1 MKMTRY
7 NEDGAEASLEGAVSR
22 TERAGVFIKTVS
34 AEDTQRLLEIYKPY
48 VEETAIT
55 FEYQVPSLEEFQER
69 VRRIQK
75 RYPYLAAW
83 KDGKIVGYA
92 YASPFK
98 ERAAYDWAVE
108 TSIYVC
114 RTEKGNGIGKKLY
127 GALEEALA
135 AQHILNLN
143 ACIAYPEQEDEYLTL
158 DSVRF
163 HEKLGYRMVG
173 EFLQCGYKFERWYCL
188 LYTSPSPRD
197 A

>member
-83 KDGKIVGYA
+83 KTG
-92 YASPFK
+92 
-98 ERAAYDWAVE
+98 
-108 TSIYVC
+108 
-114 RTEKGNGIGKKLY
+114 L
-127 GALEEALA
+127 
-135 AQHILNLN
+135 
-143 ACIAYPEQEDEYLTL
+143 
-158 DSVRF
+158 
-163 HEKLGYRMVG
+163 
-173 EFLQCGYKFERWYCL
+173 CL
-188 LYTSPSPRD
+188 SF
-197 A
+197 

>member
-1 MKMTRY
+1 MTRH
-7 NEDGAEASLEGAVSR
+7 NEDGAEASLEGAVSQL
-22 TERAGVFIKTVS
+22 ERAGVFIKTVS
-34 AEDTQRLLEIYKPY
+34 AEDIQRLLEIYKPY

-135 AQHILNLN
+135 AQHILKCLYCLSG
-143 ACIAYPEQEDEYLTL
+143 AGGRIPYSGQCEVSRKAWVPDGWRVS
-158 DSVRF
+158 SVRI
-163 HEKLGYRMVG
+163 
-173 EFLQCGYKFERWYCL
+173 
-188 LYTSPSPRD
+188 
-197 A
+197 

>member
-114 RTEKGNGIGKKLY
+114 RTEKGNG
-127 GALEEALA
+127 
-135 AQHILNLN
+135 
-143 ACIAYPEQEDEYLTL
+143 TV
-158 DSVRF
+158 S
-163 HEKLGYRMVG
+163 
-173 EFLQCGYKFERWYCL
+173 
-188 LYTSPSPRD
+188 YTHLFGGRRK
-197 A
+197 